1 MRACAA
7 QAELVA
13 AEPQRADPKAKHA
26 NPLILRRRIL
36 RKLMMGSVVTLAVTL
51 FVIAPSAFASSVGSC
66 QLQGTAN
73 FSPGLNSSAQ
83 PFSYNFGGN
92 LSGCQSSEAGVP
104 TSGAVEA
111 GKTIAEQ
118 VMNSKTGATD
128 TVTYQEPIPSG
139 NGGCP
144 SSTTSGSALVTWAD
158 GTHTVESY
166 STTGALAAVS
176 LSGSV
181 APSLTLT
188 AVNAQEGDPTTFTIA
203 TNRFA
208 GDSASGTL
216 LFQPPEPTACNTPTG
231 ATSATISGAVSLSN

>member
-1 MRACAA
+1 
-7 QAELVA
+7 
-13 AEPQRADPKAKHA
+13 
-26 NPLILRRRIL
+26 L
-36 RKLMMGSVVTLAVTL
+36 RKLTIGSLGCLAVTL

-73 FSPGLNSSAQ
+73 FSPGLSSGTQ
-83 PFSYNFGGN
+83 PFSYSFGGD
-92 LSGCQSSEAGVP
+92 LSSCQSSEAGVP

-111 GKTIAEQ
+111 GKTLAEQ
-118 VMNSKTGATD
+118 VKNSKTGATD

-139 NGGCP
+139 SGGCG

-166 STTGALAAVS
+166 STTGALAAVN

-208 GDSASGTL
+208 GDSASGML
-216 LFQPPEPTACNTPTG
+216 LFQPPEPTACNTSTG
-231 ATSATISGAVSLSN
+231 ATSAAISGAVSLSS

>member
-1 MRACAA
+1 LGC
-7 QAELVA
+7 
-13 AEPQRADPKAKHA
+13 
-26 NPLILRRRIL
+26 
-36 RKLMMGSVVTLAVTL
+36 LAVTV
-51 FVIAPSAFASSVGSC
+51 FVIAPSAFASSVGDC
-66 QLQGTAN
+66 QLQGSAN
-73 FSPGLNSSAQ
+73 FSPGLSSSTQ

-111 GKTIAEQ
+111 GKTVTEQ
-118 VMNSKTGATD
+118 VKNAKTGATD
-128 TVTYQEPIPSG
+128 TVSYQEPIPSG
-139 NGGCP
+139 SGGCA

-158 GTHTVESY
+158 GTHTVESF

-188 AVNAQEGDPTTFTIA
+188 AVNAQEGDPMTFTIA

-208 GDSASGTL
+208 GDSASGVL

-231 ATSATISGAVSLSN
+231 ATTATISGAVSLSS